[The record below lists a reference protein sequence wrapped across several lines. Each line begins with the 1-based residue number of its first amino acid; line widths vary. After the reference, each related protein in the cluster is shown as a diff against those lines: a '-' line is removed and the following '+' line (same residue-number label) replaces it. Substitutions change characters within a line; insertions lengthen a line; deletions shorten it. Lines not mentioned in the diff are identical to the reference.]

1 MIRILLA
8 DDQKSIREALRVR
21 LEAEADFEIVGTASD
36 GHTAIELAEILHPDI
51 VLLDMEMPGIGGV
64 EVTQLICQALPEVKV
79 LVLSAH
85 NSDAY
90 VHQAIHAGAMGYLLK
105 NTPSHELQ
113 QAIRFVHRGYSQL
126 GPGVLNKIVATDLSR
141 GKGKHAAETVEPQ
154 GTHHPF
160 SQPTL
165 TSTQQIAPN
174 IEFSEGAF
182 GSHFGMSVVEEVS
195 DTAGWGLDIAGI
207 LRRRWLPILAAFGTT
222 MAVMVV
228 NTFVLEEP
236 TYVSELWIQVSNK
249 SSVPVASLPEEEVV
263 DVEKDVS
270 KGRTTEV
277 QILQSSPLIAEA
289 IALLPATY
297 QSDLKVKDVKDNLTV
312 KQAEEDGLLSN
323 VLIAD
328 YTDSDPKRTQAVLEA
343 LGKASIRY
351 NAATTRSRATSAI
364 KFIEE
369 TLPSTRNTLNQ
380 ANASVRNFR
389 KQYGMVNPDTYA
401 EDLTKTKLSLTN
413 EIRAAEIALSQAESK
428 VKSQQQRLQSLGQN
442 PISAPLSAVLGQDD
456 GYQALAKQLRDIQVQ
471 LNLQQTTLG
480 SDHPTIQNLKEQQA
494 KIIALTQ
501 QRAKNLLG
509 NAVAPDTTDTTFSG
523 TVTSNRASN
532 GAETNQNSVDS
543 NAVLTNLSEQLLQ
556 AQTDLETQRTQLASL
571 RQAKRTADYRFQ
583 QLPTLQETYG
593 ELQRQVNLH
602 SARLE
607 RLLQKLQELKIAAAQ
622 ETSPWTI
629 LEPPELPKKPTSPN
643 IPRNL
648 LFGILFGGAM
658 GLAVAMLLERLDP
671 RIRSVREVK
680 ELADFTILGSIP
692 YRKLQL
698 QYQQDSGANLVPS
711 YSCSAYEEA
720 FRSLALQIQYLS
732 ADFHLKT
739 LAITSAE
746 SGEGKSTVTYELG
759 LTLARLGL
767 RTLLIDADM
776 HCPTL
781 HDHGK
786 LANIGGLSSVLQTDG
801 RWQESIQ
808 NGEVANLSILNA
820 GSEPDDSLALLRSQK
835 MSVVL
840 KECHQQFD
848 YILIDTPPLTRMVDA
863 QGLASVVDGTIL
875 VVGLD
880 QTTRQGVAKAL
891 SMLKMGRNRTV
902 GIVVNFQRDRIA
914 SQPKLLPSS
923 VETVDSEQSIA

>member
-51 VLLDMEMPGIGGV
+51 ILLDMEMPGIGGV
-64 EVTQLICQALPEVKV
+64 EVTQLICQAIPDVKV

-85 NSDAY
+85 NDDQY
-90 VHQAIHAGAMGYLLK
+90 INQAIHAGAMGYLLK
-105 NTPSHELQ
+105 TTPSHELRE
-113 QAIRFVHRGYSQL
+113 AIRFVHRGYSQL
-126 GPGVLNKIVATDLSR
+126 GPGVLNKIVATESSHR
-141 GKGKHAAETVEPQ
+141 QYAGGAEELQ
-154 GTHHPF
+154 
-160 SQPTL
+160 Q
-165 TSTQQIAPN
+165 STQFSNTSLTPVPRIRVNAEVDGEHFISSN
-174 IEFSEGAF
+174 YTAAAIE
-182 GSHFGMSVVEEVS
+182 GSDAS
-195 DTAGWGLDIAGI
+195 GWGLDIPGI
-207 LRRRWLPILAAFGTT
+207 LRRRWLPILAAFSTT
-222 MAVMVV
+222 MAAMVV
-228 NTFVLEEP
+228 HTFLLEEP

-249 SSVPVASLPEEEVV
+249 SSVPVASLPEEDVV

-277 QILQSSPLIAEA
+277 QILQSSPLISEA
-289 IALLPATY
+289 IALLPIAY
-297 QSDLKVKDVKDNLTV
+297 RSELKVKDVKDNLTV

-323 VLIAD
+323 VLIAG
-328 YTDSDPKRTQAVLEA
+328 YTDSDPKRTQAVLDA
-343 LGKASIRY
+343 LGKASIQY

-369 TLPSTRNTLNQ
+369 TLPGTRNTLNQ

-413 EIRAAEIALSQAESK
+413 EIRAAEIAVNQAESR
-428 VKSQQQRLQSLGQN
+428 VKSQQRRLQSLGQN
-442 PISAPLSAVLGQDD
+442 PLSAPLSAVLGQDD

-480 SDHPTIQNLKEQQA
+480 VDHPTIQNLKEQQSRVT
-494 KIIALTQ
+494 ALLQ
-501 QRAKNLLG
+501 QRAQNLLG
-509 NAVAPDTTDTTFSG
+509 GAIELDPTYSG
-523 TVTSNRASN
+523 TVSGNSGSSSSGTTQ
-532 GAETNQNSVDS
+532 ESVDA
-543 NAVLTNLSEQLLQ
+543 NAVLADLSAQLLQ

-571 RQAKRTADYRFQ
+571 RQAKTVADSRFQ
-583 QLPTLQETYG
+583 QLPKLQETYG

-648 LFGILFGGAM
+648 FFGVIFGLAM
-658 GLAVAMLLERLDP
+658 GLAIALLLERLDS
-671 RIRSVREVK
+671 RLRYVREVR
-680 ELADFTILGSIP
+680 ELADFAILGSIP
-692 YRKLQL
+692 NRKLQL
-698 QYQQDSGANLVPS
+698 QRQRDSGGNLVPS
-711 YSCSAYEEA
+711 YSCSAFEEA

-732 ADFHLKT
+732 SDSQIKT

-746 SGEGKSTVTYELG
+746 SGEGKSTITYELG

-767 RTLLIDADM
+767 KVLLIDADL

-781 HDHGK
+781 HLHAK
-786 LANIGGLSSVLQTDG
+786 LANMGGLSSVLQTNGNWRDTLQ
-801 RWQESIQ
+801 R
-808 NGEVANLSILNA
+808 GEVANLSLLNA
-820 GSEPDDSLALLRSQK
+820 GAEPVDSLALLRSET
-835 MSVVL
+835 MSTVL
-840 KECHQQFD
+840 QECRQQFD
-848 YILIDTPPLTRMVDA
+848 YVLIDTPPLVRIVDA
-863 QGLASVVDGTIL
+863 QGLAPIVDSTVL
-875 VVGLD
+875 VVGLN
-880 QTTRQGVAKAL
+880 QTTRQSVTKAL
-891 SMLKMGRNRTV
+891 SLLHSGRNQIA
-902 GIVVNFQRDRIA
+902 GIIVNFQRDRLLP
-914 SQPKLLPSS
+914 QPKLLASGA
-923 VETVDSEQSIA
+923 ETVESEKSIA